1 MNDFKKAE
9 NIVQLMKELNCISNN
24 VELTSVELNENNDI
38 DIVFGC
44 FGCDNYQK
52 IVIPEEVW
60 EMDSYEVYKA
70 WINLMI
76 EAEKEID
83 ECEYEFNGKTKYIP
97 VNPIEVTALKFNGRN
112 YDEVEEFCEG
122 YSHNSLLS
130 PYVYANNTWKLLG
143 SGDIIVKY
151 PIKGEFSVMTEYQ
164 FKEMFIKWKM
174 NF

>member
-9 NIVQLMKELNCISNN
+9 NIVQLMKELKYLPNSFE
-24 VELTSVELNENNDI
+24 VESVELNENNDI
-38 DIVFGC
+38 NIVLTSIGFT
-44 FGCDNYQK
+44 NYEN
-52 IVIPEEVW
+52 VIIPAEVW
-60 EMDSYEVYKA
+60 NMDSYEVYKA

-76 EAEKEID
+76 EAENETD

-112 YDEVEEFCEG
+112 YSEVEEFCEG
-122 YSHNSLLS
+122 YSHNTLLA

-151 PIKGEFSVMTEYQ
+151 PIKGEFSVMTEHQ